1 MRIEWMRLSRAFICR
16 ARPIRGWVRGAVAA
30 GLAASLALAAACE
43 QELESPRQPRGAT
56 EAPAPSAR
64 MLPRVKAELLP
75 RIAARIE
82 QPGPVQVTVR
92 VGRDGTIASGWAA
105 VGHDLQII
113 DFDAAIM
120 EGIAFDVPA
129 AKGQTFSFRFS
140 AQEATA
146 AGARP
151 TEPGRPKGEE

>member
-1 MRIEWMRLSRAFICR
+1 MRIEWVRLSRASVR
-16 ARPIRGWVRGAVAA
+16 HALAARGWVRGALAA
-30 GLAASLALAAACE
+30 GLAVSLTLAAACE
-43 QELESPRQPRGAT
+43 QELESPRRPRGTT
-56 EAPAPSAR
+56 ETPAPSAR

-92 VGRDGTIASGWAA
+92 VGKDGRIASGWAA

-113 DFDAAIM
+113 DFDAAIT
-120 EGIAFDVPA
+120 EGIAFDIPA

-140 AQEATA
+140 EEEARA
-146 AGARP
+146 AGAP
-151 TEPGRPKGEE
+151 PAQPGRPTGEE